1 MPSQNK
7 LDQYYMSLALRVA
20 ELSHGVRAR
29 VGSCLVTENDVSIL
43 SCNGLPEALGNDLEY
58 EAFGSVNIDSID
70 LSVTGGY
77 YLPQHNQVVIP
88 VPEKGLISKPTVIHA
103 ELNAVLKC
111 AKEGVSVKGA
121 TIYTTL
127 SCCAQ
132 CASMLASCGISRVVY
147 LEEYRDTSGIDILK
161 TCGIVVDKLNSEF

>member
-20 ELSHGVRAR
+20 ELSHGVRAK
-29 VGSCLVTENDVSIL
+29 VGCCLVTENDVSIL
-43 SCNGLPEALGNDLEY
+43 SCNGLPKALGNELEFV
-58 EAFGSVNIDSID
+58 EFGCGS
-70 LSVTGGY
+70 LT
-77 YLPQHNQVVIP
+77 
-88 VPEKGLISKPTVIHA
+88 SKKEVIHA

-132 CASMLASCGISRVVY
+132 CASMLASCGVKRVVY
-147 LEEYRDTSGIDILK
+147 LEEYRYTSGIDILNE
-161 TCGIVVDKLNSEF
+161 CGIVVDKLNSEF

>member
-20 ELSHGVRAR
+20 ELSHGVRAK
-29 VGSCLVTENDVSIL
+29 VGSCLVTENDLTVL
-43 SCNGLPEALGNDLEY
+43 GTNGLPKQLGNELEFV
-58 EAFGSVNIDSID
+58 EFGCGS
-70 LSVTGGY
+70 LT
-77 YLPQHNQVVIP
+77 
-88 VPEKGLISKPTVIHA
+88 SKKEVIHA
-103 ELNAVLKC
+103 ELNTILKC

-132 CASMLASCGISRVVY
+132 CASMLASCGVKRVVY
-147 LEEYRDTSGIDILK
+147 LEEYRDTSGIDILRQ
-161 TCGIVVDKLNSEF
+161 CDIVVDKLDGEIVS

>member
-43 SCNGLPEALGNDLEY
+43 SCNGLPTALGNALEELKPY
-58 EAFGSVNIDSID
+58 EPVNG
-70 LSVTGGY
+70 VT
-77 YLPQHNQVVIP
+77 I
-88 VPEKGLISKPTVIHA
+88 KGIQLVTKSEVIHA

-127 SCCAQ
+127 SCCSQ
-132 CASMLASCGISRVVY
+132 CASMLASCGVKRVVF
-147 LEEYRDTSGIDILK
+147 LEEYRDTKGIDILK
-161 TCGIVVDKLNSEF
+161 QCDIVVEKLDSVF

>member
-20 ELSHGVRAR
+20 ELSHGVRAK
-29 VGSCLVTENDVSIL
+29 VGSCLVTENDLTVL
-43 SCNGLPEALGNDLEY
+43 GTNGLPKHLGNELEFV
-58 EAFGSVNIDSID
+58 EFGCGS
-70 LSVTGGY
+70 LT
-77 YLPQHNQVVIP
+77 
-88 VPEKGLISKPTVIHA
+88 SKKEVIHA
-103 ELNAVLKC
+103 ELNTILKC

-132 CASMLASCGISRVVY
+132 CASMLASCGVKRVVY
-147 LEEYRDTSGIDILK
+147 LEEYRDTSGIDILRQ
-161 TCGIVVDKLNSEF
+161 CGILVNKLDSDV

>member
-1 MPSQNK
+1 MPNQSK

-20 ELSHGVRAR
+20 ELSHGVRAK
-29 VGSCLVTENDVSIL
+29 VGSCLVTDNDLTVL
-43 SCNGLPEALGNDLEY
+43 GTNGLPKALGNELEFV
-58 EAFGSVNIDSID
+58 EDDCGS
-70 LSVTGGY
+70 LT
-77 YLPQHNQVVIP
+77 
-88 VPEKGLISKPTVIHA
+88 SKKEVIHA

-132 CASMLASCGISRVVY
+132 CASMLASCGVKRVVY
-147 LEEYRDTSGIDILK
+147 LEEYRDTSGIDILNE
-161 TCGIVVDKLNSEF
+161 CGITVDKLSSEF

>member
-1 MPSQNK
+1 MPNQSK

-20 ELSHGVRAR
+20 ELSHGVRAK
-29 VGSCLVTENDVSIL
+29 VGSCLVTENDLTVL
-43 SCNGLPEALGNDLEY
+43 GTNGLPKALGNELEFV
-58 EAFGSVNIDSID
+58 EFGCGS
-70 LSVTGGY
+70 LT
-77 YLPQHNQVVIP
+77 
-88 VPEKGLISKPTVIHA
+88 SKKEVIHA
-103 ELNAVLKC
+103 ELNTILKC

-147 LEEYRDTSGIDILK
+147 LEEYRDVSGIDILNE
-161 TCGIVVDKLNSEF
+161 CGIVVDKLNSGI

>member
-20 ELSHGVRAR
+20 ELSHGVRAK
-29 VGSCLVTENDVSIL
+29 VGSCLVTENDLTVL
-43 SCNGLPEALGNDLEY
+43 GTNGLPKQLGNELEFI
-58 EAFGSVNIDSID
+58 EFGCGS
-70 LSVTGGY
+70 LT
-77 YLPQHNQVVIP
+77 
-88 VPEKGLISKPTVIHA
+88 SKKEVIHA
-103 ELNAVLKC
+103 ELNTILKC

-132 CASMLASCGISRVVY
+132 CASMLASCGVKRVVY
-147 LEEYRDTSGIDILK
+147 LEEYRDTSGIDILRQ
-161 TCGIVVDKLNSEF
+161 CDIVVDKLDSEF

>member
-20 ELSHGVRAR
+20 ELSHGVRAK
-29 VGSCLVTENDVSIL
+29 VGSCLVTENDLTVL
-43 SCNGLPEALGNDLEY
+43 GTNGLPKQLGNELEFI
-58 EAFGSVNIDSID
+58 EFGCGS
-70 LSVTGGY
+70 LT
-77 YLPQHNQVVIP
+77 
-88 VPEKGLISKPTVIHA
+88 SKKEVIHA
-103 ELNAVLKC
+103 ELNTILKC

-132 CASMLASCGISRVVY
+132 CASMLASCGVKRVVY
-147 LEEYRDTSGIDILK
+147 LEEYRDTSGIDILRQ
-161 TCGIVVDKLNSEF
+161 CDIVVDKLGSEF

>member
-43 SCNGLPEALGNDLEY
+43 SCNGLPTALGNALEELKPY
-58 EAFGSVNIDSID
+58 EPVNG
-70 LSVTGGY
+70 VT
-77 YLPQHNQVVIP
+77 I
-88 VPEKGLISKPTVIHA
+88 KGLQLVTKSEVIHA

-127 SCCAQ
+127 SCCSQ
-132 CASMLASCGISRVVY
+132 CASMLASCGVKRVVF
-147 LEEYRDTSGIDILK
+147 LEEYRDTKGIDILK
-161 TCGIVVDKLNSEF
+161 QCGIVVEKLDSVF